1 MRFLAKRTT
10 IMAALLAM
18 SMAGNLTGMLAG
30 KVLAGDDSQRAGKAS
45 SHWADAI
52 GDPLIASWVEK
63 HVQEWQA
70 TAAERRFDD
79 IGWAKDIRDA
89 LRLAKKHGRPVFL
102 FSYNGRMG
110 IGRC

>member
-10 IMAALLAM
+10 IPAVLLAM
-18 SMAGNLTGMLAG
+18 SMAGNLAG
-30 KVLAGDDSQRAGKAS
+30 QARAEDDQLRASRTS
-45 SHWADAI
+45 SHWADVI
-52 GDPLIASWVEK
+52 GDRILASWVEK
-63 HVQEWQA
+63 RVQELQV
-70 TAAERRFDD
+70 TAEERRFDE

-102 FSYNGRMG
+102 FTHDGRMA